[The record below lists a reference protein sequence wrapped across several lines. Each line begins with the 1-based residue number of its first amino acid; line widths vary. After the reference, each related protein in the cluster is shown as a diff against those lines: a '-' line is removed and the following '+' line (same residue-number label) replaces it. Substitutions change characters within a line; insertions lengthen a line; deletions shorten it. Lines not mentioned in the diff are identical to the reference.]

1 MEISF
6 LHQMQNASSENKNL
20 YYQKILV
27 RKMVDDVKVI
37 DR

>member
-6 LHQMQNASSENKNL
+6 LNQMQNASSQNKNL
-20 YYQKILV
+20 YYQKIWV
-27 RKMVDDVKVI
+27 YKMVEDVKVI